1 MGNRRAHI
9 YGPDMYVDQNGLCHP
24 RRRSSGA
31 KIRPGK
37 LLSPDEVRR
46 RLLIGDLSLLDCVVK
61 SERRRLIAAQKSRV
75 RALAAFHAHGKYKRR
90 KKGLE
95 NAFRDALRR
104 AEKLKSQRLQSLHK
118 AALRLPT
125 LHAQSIQT
133 KLIRKLRRY
142 FEKAFHVGSKSKR
155 AQELIGCTIVELRL
169 HLEKQ
174 FRPGMT
180 WDNHNYHGWHIDHI
194 KPLASFDLSDPEQ
207 QKQAFHYSNLQPLWA
222 KENIS
227 KRDKVFT
234 CAPA

>member
-1 MGNRRAHI
+1 M
-9 YGPDMYVDQNGLCHP
+9 QNL
-24 RRRSSGA
+24 
-31 KIRPGK
+31 K
-37 LLSPDEVRR
+37 
-46 RLLIGDLSLLDCVVK
+46 
-61 SERRRLIAAQKSRV
+61 
-75 RALAAFHAHGKYKRR
+75 RALAATLTEERRPAKEAAEEQKRAYAIEAWNARGKYKRR
-90 KKGLE
+90 KKSLE
-95 NAFRDALRR
+95 NAFRSAIRR
-104 AEKLKSQRLQSLHK
+104 SEKHKAQNLTALHK
-118 AALRLPT
+118 AALRVPALN
-125 LHAQSIQT
+125 AQAIQT

-194 KPLASFDLSDPEQ
+194 KPLAYFDLSDPEQ
-207 QKQAFHYSNLQPLWA
+207 QNQAFHYSNLQPLWA

-234 CAPA
+234 CVPTKVCYSFEKL